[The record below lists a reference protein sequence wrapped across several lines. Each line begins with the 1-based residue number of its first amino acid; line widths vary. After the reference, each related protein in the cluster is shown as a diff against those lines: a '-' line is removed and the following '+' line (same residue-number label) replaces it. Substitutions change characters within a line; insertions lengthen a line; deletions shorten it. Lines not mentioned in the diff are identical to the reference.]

1 MRLRLAAV
9 LVLLALL
16 GALRAAAQAGIG
28 DFAPTLPDGIGD
40 VSRWQ
45 LVTGD
50 FDTRRA
56 RGEYRFY
63 VNPARTAMYQ
73 LMRYRV
79 QLLEGATDEERR
91 RGPAERVAFVRQPG
105 AREPMALWER
115 QPPGADPA
123 WREIVAGT
131 SAYRL
136 EMGVLMRVLGV
147 HRVARTAEAP

>member
-1 MRLRLAAV
+1 MRLRLVAA
-9 LVLLALL
+9 LLLL
-16 GALRAAAQAGIG
+16 GALRAAAQGGTGA
-28 DFAPTLPDGIGD
+28 FAPTLPDGIGD

-63 VNPARTAMYQ
+63 VNPARPAMYQ

-79 QLLEGATDEERR
+79 QLLEGATGEERR
-91 RGPAERVAFVRQPG
+91 RGPAERVAFIRQPG
-105 AREPMALWER
+105 VREPMVLWER
-115 QPPGADPA
+115 GPAGADPA
-123 WREIVAGT
+123 WREIAAGT
-131 SAYRL
+131 NAYRL

-147 HRVARTAEAP
+147 HGAVRSAEVP

>member
-1 MRLRLAAV
+1 MRLRVAV
-9 LVLLALL
+9 ALVLL
-16 GALRAAAQAGIG
+16 GALGAAAQERNG
-28 DFAPTLPDGIGD
+28 DFAPALPDGIVD

-50 FDTRRA
+50 FDTPTA
-56 RGEYRFY
+56 RGAYRFY
-63 VNPARTAMYQ
+63 VNPARAAMYQ

-105 AREPMALWER
+105 VREPMALWER